1 MKKLIILSAVLA
13 IFSCKNETTET
24 KTEAVKEEAKV
35 VTGKMEETT
44 SEWVTLFDGTS
55 MDQWRG
61 YGSEAM
67 HSEWAI
73 VDGAMAFTPG
83 EEGGK
88 NIITKDTYENFVLSL
103 EWKISEAGNS
113 GIFWGVHESPDF
125 REAYETGPEI
135 QVLDDAK
142 HPDANR
148 GGKTHRAGALYDMI
162 APMDNIAKPAGE
174 WNAVILEVNHK
185 TNLGKVTMNGT
196 EMYTFPAHG
205 AEWDAMVATSKFA
218 DWKGFGKYQ
227 NGHIGLQDH
236 SDKVWYRN
244 IKIKRI
250 K

>member
-1 MKKLIILSAVLA
+1 MKKLIILSVALAV
-13 IFSCKNETTET
+13 FSCKNETTET
-24 KTEAVKEEAKV
+24 KTVKEEVKA
-35 VTGKMEETT
+35 VTEKAEETT
-44 SEWVTLFDGTS
+44 SEWITLFDGTS

-61 YGSEAM
+61 YGSETM

-113 GIFWGVHESPDF
+113 GIFWGVHESSDF
-125 REAYETGPEI
+125 KEAYETGPEV

-162 APMDNIAKPAGE
+162 APMDNIVKPAGE

-205 AEWDAMVATSKFA
+205 AEWDAMVAKSKFA